1 VLDDNISSLAYMDWM
16 TIPSPIVNDNNLD
29 LTEFDIDYSLLF
41 DSTYQQ
47 QNTELV
53 DRFSF

>member
-1 VLDDNISSLAYMDWM
+1 MLDDNISSLAYMDWM